1 MKIYF
6 AVFLIYIHGILIS
19 RPARKERYLSGAS
32 STSGI
37 GASTSMDIDADEIV
51 SDTQLAPTILMV
63 VEGRNKKTRGR
74 PPVGTRKITKRVNAK
89 ELRAARPITDDESAT
104 ESNMSDAE
112 YIAQMKYRLEFLL

>member
-1 MKIYF
+1 
-6 AVFLIYIHGILIS
+6 
-19 RPARKERYLSGAS
+19 
-32 STSGI
+32 
-37 GASTSMDIDADEIV
+37 MDIDADEIV

-89 ELRAARPITDDESAT
+89 ELRAARPITTDDESAT

-112 YIAQMKYRLEFLL
+112 YIAQMKYRLGFLF